1 MPCYALT
8 WAEQAAGDKHIS
20 TVRNRKIVESVLK
33 ELHELLGVKGDP
45 HLALVYKHP
54 KSMAQ
59 YHLGHLDLVGEIEAQ
74 ANKLPGFALAGN
86 AYRGIGIPDCINSGE
101 QAASL
106 LLEQGLK

>member
-8 WAEQAAGDKHIS
+8 WAEQAARERRIS

-54 KSMAQ
+54 NSMAQ